1 MNCVECNNEFTPIHN
16 RGAEH
21 KYCSN
26 KCRNRASVK
35 RRELRL
41 KSTLLS
47 PLNNINNINNI
58 ENEKRINGTSDDFG
72 QIKESYS
79 RQGIQEIASTGYGI
93 LSDRINTNNNNIGLL
108 EKLYESRNETFFY
121 KLKCEQLEKDI
132 NELRVECAKLESE
145 LDELDSEGDDGQ
157 YSGMLGAVMEQ
168 FKQDP
173 LNSVNFATEVI
184 SNLFKPKK

>member
-1 MNCVECNNEFTPIHN
+1 MNCVECNQEFTPIHN

-35 RRELRL
+35 RREIRL
-41 KSTLLS
+41 KSTFLS
-47 PLNNINNINNI
+47 PLNNINNTQ
-58 ENEKRINGTSDDFG
+58 NEKTRIGTSDEFRENY
-72 QIKESYS
+72 ESNS
-79 RQGIQEIASTGYGI
+79 QQAFQETTNRGYGL
-93 LSDRINTNNNNIGLL
+93 LSDRGSTNIDNIGLL

-121 KLKCEQLEKDI
+121 KLKVEQLQK
-132 NELRVECAKLESE
+132 ELSDLKVEYSKLESE
-145 LDELDSEGDDGQ
+145 FDELDSEGDDSQ

>member
-1 MNCVECNNEFTPIHN
+1 MNCVECNQEFTPVHN

-41 KSTLLS
+41 KSTFLS
-47 PLNNINNINNI
+47 PSNNLNNT
-58 ENEKRINGTSDDFG
+58 ENEKENFRDSESASKNFGHNQSQGFQESSSGRYDILPERIYTNGNSFELL
-72 QIKESYS
+72 KE
-79 RQGIQEIASTGYGI
+79 
-93 LSDRINTNNNNIGLL
+93 
-108 EKLYESRNETFFY
+108 LYESRNETFLY
-121 KLKCEQLEKDI
+121 KLKCEQLEKEI
-132 NELRVECAKLESE
+132 NELKVEYAKLESE
-145 LDELDSEGDDGQ
+145 FDELDSEGDDGQ

>member
-1 MNCVECNNEFTPIHN
+1 MNCVECNQEFTPIHN

-26 KCRNRASVK
+26 KCRNKASVK

-41 KSTLLS
+41 KSTFLS
-47 PLNNINNINNI
+47 PLNNINNI
-58 ENEKRINGTSDDFG
+58 ENEATINGISNDFS

-79 RQGIQEIASTGYGI
+79 KQGIQDVATKGYGV
-93 LSDRINTNNNNIGLL
+93 LSDGIYTNNDNIRLL
-108 EKLYESRNETFFY
+108 ERLYESKNETFFY

-132 NELRVECAKLESE
+132 NELKIECAKLESE
-145 LDELDSEGDDGQ
+145 LDELDSEENDGQ

-184 SNLFKPKK
+184 SNLFKSKK

>member
-1 MNCVECNNEFTPIHN
+1 MNCVECNQEFTPIHN

-26 KCRNRASVK
+26 KCRNKASVK
-35 RRELRL
+35 RREMRL
-41 KSTLLS
+41 KSTFLS
-47 PLNNINNINNI
+47 PLNNINNIQ
-58 ENEKRINGTSDDFG
+58 NERTIIGTSDDFA
-72 QIKESYS
+72 QVKESYS
-79 RQGIQEIASTGYGI
+79 KQGIQEIASTGYGI
-93 LSDRINTNNNNIGLL
+93 LSDRINTNSDTIGLL

-132 NELRVECAKLESE
+132 NELKVEYAKLESE
-145 LDELDSEGDDGQ
+145 FDELDSEGDDGQ

>member
-1 MNCVECNNEFTPIHN
+1 MNCVECNQEFTPINN

-26 KCRNRASVK
+26 KCRNKASVK

-41 KSTLLS
+41 KSTFLS
-47 PLNNINNINNI
+47 PLNNINNI

-79 RQGIQEIASTGYGI
+79 KQGIQEITGNGYGV
-93 LSDRINTNNNNIGLL
+93 LSDGIYTSNDNIRLL
-108 EKLYESRNETFFY
+108 ERLYESRNETFFY

-132 NELRVECAKLESE
+132 NELKVEYAKLESE

>member
-1 MNCVECNNEFTPIHN
+1 MNCVECNQEFTPIHN

-26 KCRNRASVK
+26 KCRNKASVK

-41 KSTLLS
+41 KSTFLS
-47 PLNNINNINNI
+47 PLNNINNI
-58 ENEKRINGTSDDFG
+58 ENEKRINGTSDVFR
-72 QIKESYS
+72 KTYESDS
-79 RQGIQEIASTGYGI
+79 QQEFQGSTGRGYSL
-93 LSDRINTNNNNIGLL
+93 LSDRSNTSLDNIGLL
-108 EKLYESRNETFFY
+108 ERLYESKNETFFY

-145 LDELDSEGDDGQ
+145 LDELDSESDDGQ

>member
-1 MNCVECNNEFTPIHN
+1 MNCIECNIEFTPIHN

-26 KCRNRASVK
+26 KCRNKAAVK

-41 KSTLLS
+41 KSTFLS
-47 PLNNINNINNI
+47 PVNNINNI
-58 ENEKRINGTSDDFG
+58 ENEK
-72 QIKESYS
+72 E
-79 RQGIQEIASTGYGI
+79 
-93 LSDRINTNNNNIGLL
+93 NIGTTEFASKNDVYNQSQRFPEFANGGQGLSSERMYESRNTIDLL
-108 EKLYESRNETFFY
+108 ERLYEARNETFFY
-121 KLKCEQLEKDI
+121 KLKCDQLQK
-132 NELRVECAKLESE
+132 ELSELTNDYVKLESE
-145 LDELDSEGDDGQ
+145 LEELDSDENDSQ

-184 SNLFKPKK
+184 SNLFKPKT

>member
-1 MNCVECNNEFTPIHN
+1 MNCIECNIEFTPIHN

-26 KCRNRASVK
+26 KCRNKAAVK
-35 RRELRL
+35 RRENRL
-41 KSTLLS
+41 KSTFLS
-47 PLNNINNINNI
+47 PVNNINNI
-58 ENEKRINGTSDDFG
+58 ENEKTRIGVSDDFA
-72 QIKESYS
+72 QIKENYPK
-79 RQGIQEIASTGYGI
+79 QGVQEIASTGYGI
-93 LSDRINTNNNNIGLL
+93 LSNRINTNNDTIGLL

-132 NELRVECAKLESE
+132 NELMVECAKLESE
-145 LDELDSEGDDGQ
+145 LDELDSEENDSQ

-184 SNLFKPKK
+184 SNLFKPKT

>member
-1 MNCVECNNEFTPIHN
+1 MNCVECNNEFTPVHN

-26 KCRNRASVK
+26 KCRNKASVK

-41 KSTLLS
+41 KSTFLS
-47 PLNNINNINNI
+47 PLNNINNI
-58 ENEKRINGTSDDFG
+58 ENEKRINGTSETSDDFG
-72 QIKESYS
+72 QIKESGS
-79 RQGIQEIASTGYGI
+79 RQEFQETTGRGYGL
-93 LSDRINTNNNNIGLL
+93 LSNRSNTSIDSIGLL

-121 KLKCEQLEKDI
+121 KLKCEQLEKNI

-145 LDELDSEGDDGQ
+145 LDELDSESDDGQ

-173 LNSVNFATEVI
+173 MNSVNFATEVI

>member
-1 MNCVECNNEFTPIHN
+1 MNCVECNQEFTPVNN

-26 KCRNRASVK
+26 KCRNKASVK
-35 RRELRL
+35 RREMRL
-41 KSTLLS
+41 KSTFLS
-47 PLNNINNINNI
+47 PLNNINNIQ
-58 ENEKRINGTSDDFG
+58 NEKTIIGTSDDFA
-72 QIKESYS
+72 QIKESSS
-79 RQGIQEIASTGYGI
+79 RQEFQGTTGRGYSL
-93 LSDRINTNNNNIGLL
+93 LSDRSNTSIDNIGLL

-132 NELRVECAKLESE
+132 NELKVEYAKLESE
-145 LDELDSEGDDGQ
+145 FDELDSEGDDGQ

>member
-1 MNCVECNNEFTPIHN
+1 MNCTECNQEFTPINN

-26 KCRNRASVK
+26 KCRNKASVK

-41 KSTLLS
+41 KSTFLS
-47 PLNNINNINNI
+47 PLNNINNI

-79 RQGIQEIASTGYGI
+79 KQGIQEITGKGYGV
-93 LSDRINTNNNNIGLL
+93 LSDGIYTSNDNIRLL
-108 EKLYESRNETFFY
+108 ERLYESRNETFFY

-132 NELRVECAKLESE
+132 NELRIECAKLESD

>member
-1 MNCVECNNEFTPIHN
+1 MNCIECNIEFTPIHN

-26 KCRNRASVK
+26 KCRNKAAVK
-35 RRELRL
+35 RREIRL
-41 KSTLLS
+41 KSTFLS
-47 PLNNINNINNI
+47 PVTNINNI
-58 ENEKRINGTSDDFG
+58 ENEKRINGISDDFG

-79 RQGIQEIASTGYGI
+79 KQGLQEITGKGYGV
-93 LSDRINTNNNNIGLL
+93 LSDGIYTSNDNVRLL
-108 EKLYESRNETFFY
+108 ERLYESRNETFFY
-121 KLKCEQLEKDI
+121 KLKCEQLEK
-132 NELRVECAKLESE
+132 ELSELTTDYAKLESE
-145 LDELDSEGDDGQ
+145 LEKLDSDENDSQ

>member
-1 MNCVECNNEFTPIHN
+1 MNCVECNQEFTPVNN

-26 KCRNRASVK
+26 KCRNKASVK
-35 RRELRL
+35 RREMRL
-41 KSTLLS
+41 KSTFLS
-47 PLNNINNINNI
+47 PLNNINNIQ
-58 ENEKRINGTSDDFG
+58 NEK
-72 QIKESYS
+72 E
-79 RQGIQEIASTGYGI
+79 
-93 LSDRINTNNNNIGLL
+93 NIGTTEFASKNDVYNQSQRFPEFANVGQSVSSERMYQPRDTINLL
-108 EKLYESRNETFFY
+108 ERLYEARNETFFY
-121 KLKCEQLEKDI
+121 RLKCEQLEKDI
-132 NELRVECAKLESE
+132 NELKVEYAKLESE
-145 LDELDSEGDDGQ
+145 FDELDSEGDDGQ

>member
-1 MNCVECNNEFTPIHN
+1 MNCTECNQEFTPINN

-26 KCRNRASVK
+26 KCRNKASVK

-41 KSTLLS
+41 KSTFLS
-47 PLNNINNINNI
+47 PLNNINNI

-79 RQGIQEIASTGYGI
+79 KQGIQEITGKGYGV
-93 LSDRINTNNNNIGLL
+93 LSDGIYTSNDNIRLL
-108 EKLYESRNETFFY
+108 ERLYESRNETFFY

-132 NELRVECAKLESE
+132 NELRVEYIKLESE
-145 LDELDSEGDDGQ
+145 FDELDSEGDDGQ